1 MAKDMICKAKCP
13 LHMTWRSLA
22 MVSILAVAIVSVHGA
37 EQTVAASEIV
47 ELILA
52 KEPVY
57 YDNITVLGDLD
68 LSSLPDAQ
76 VPVSFAMTNSRLD
89 NASFEGVTF
98 EQDAV
103 FCGTTFGRVG
113 FEKSS
118 FLGYADFADTSFA
131 NTSFSACSFSRPTVF
146 DRSLF
151 WDRVS
156 FEDAIFSED
165 ASFNRA
171 RFQKEANFNY
181 SDFNS
186 YSYFASAEFLG
197 DAFFSDVDFLAASDF
212 SAASFAGQANFFSSR
227 MSALTFSDAHFTGP
241 AQFGLASFSGLSS
254 FGGSVFADEAGFGL
268 ARFSGAAYF
277 SGAKFRGLA
286 LFGLAK
292 FEDIVSFDH
301 ADFSGDLNFK
311 SASIATL
318 LFEKATLGKASRI
331 ILNDSDILR
340 FKAHWNVIDDHVVWD
355 PGAYLALVENYRRL
369 GWSNDEDDCYYQYR
383 WFDQINAV
391 WGWSKIVDILAWLS
405 CGYGV
410 KPGYAALWSLL
421 VILIFALIYWN
432 EDGIRRAA
440 KPLHEPAEKYAIPG
454 QVTMRN
460 ALFFSTMIFISRGP
474 NEFLPIG
481 RNRYFVI
488 IEGIIGWL
496 LLALF
501 LVTLGRVMI
510 R

>member
-1 MAKDMICKAKCP
+1 
-13 LHMTWRSLA
+13 
-22 MVSILAVAIVSVHGA
+22 MVLIAILVAAVASAHGA
-37 EQTVAASEIV
+37 EQIVAAQEIV
-47 ELILA
+47 DRIVA
-52 KEPVY
+52 KESIY
-57 YDNITVLGDLD
+57 YNNITVVGDLD
-68 LSSLPDAQ
+68 LSLLSDAR
-76 VPVSFAMTNSRLD
+76 VPASFVLTNSNLD
-89 NASFEGVTF
+89 NASFAGVTF

-103 FCGTTFGRVG
+103 FWGTTFGNAS
-113 FEKSS
+113 FEKSG
-118 FLGYADFADTSFA
+118 FLGYADFADASFA
-131 NTSFSACSFSRPTVF
+131 NTSFSASSFSRPVVF
-146 DRSLF
+146 DGSLF
-151 WDRVS
+151 RDRVS
-156 FEDAIFSED
+156 FEDAEFSED
-165 ASFNRA
+165 ASFNGA
-171 RFQKEANFNY
+171 RFLGGANFNY
-181 SDFNS
+181 SDFDS
-186 YSYFASAEFLG
+186 YSYFVSAEFLG
-197 DAFFSDVDFLAASDF
+197 DVFFSDVDFMAASDF
-212 SAASFAGQANFFSSR
+212 SAASFFDQANFFSSR
-227 MSALTFSDAHFTGP
+227 MSATTFSDAHFTGP

-254 FGGSVFADEAGFGL
+254 FGGSVFDDEAGFGL
-268 ARFSGAAYF
+268 ARFSGAVYF
-277 SGAKFRGLA
+277 SDAKFRGLA

-318 LFEKATLGKASRI
+318 LFEKATLGNTSRI
-331 ILNDSDILR
+331 ILNDSDISR

-383 WFDQINAV
+383 WFDQISSG

-421 VILIFALIYWN
+421 VILIFALVYWN
-432 EDGIRRAA
+432 EDGIRRSA
-440 KPLHEPAEKYAIPG
+440 KPLHEPAEKYATPG

-481 RNRYFVI
+481 RNRYYVI
-488 IEGIIGWL
+488 VEGIIGWL